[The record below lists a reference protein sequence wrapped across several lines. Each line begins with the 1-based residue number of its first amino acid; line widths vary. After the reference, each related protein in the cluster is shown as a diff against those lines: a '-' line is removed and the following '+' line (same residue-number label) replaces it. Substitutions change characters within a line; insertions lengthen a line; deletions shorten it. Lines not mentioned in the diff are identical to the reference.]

1 MDERKEAPQ
10 TTTTLHCTVRRGYR
24 ASAAASFVVNAS
36 TAADPVADASA
47 DNVAEP
53 KAATSVMDN
62 EALRRPTKG
71 GGSHGSQSA
80 SINVFGAT

>member
-36 TAADPVADASA
+36 TADPVADASA